1 MIFVAATNNQHKLV
15 EFKRILEP
23 LGINV
28 ITAKQAGV
36 NIGEI
41 EETGKTFEENAKIK
55 AVTICKITGLPSIGD
70 DSGLQ
75 VDALNGA
82 PGIYSARYAGKG
94 ASDED
99 KYNLLLENLKGIPD
113 EKRSARFITAIHCA
127 FPNETYVINVLGECR
142 GKIAFEP
149 KGENGFGYDPV
160 FLPEYYNYEK
170 SFAQL
175 SDKQKDKISH
185 RGNALRNFNVKLKLI
200 LNEKGKNQ

>member
-1 MIFVAATNNQHKLV
+1 MIFVAATNNNHKLV

-41 EETGKTFEENAKIK
+41 EETGKTFAENAEIK
-55 AVTICKITGLPSIGD
+55 ATTICKITGLPSIGD

-99 KYNLLLENLKGIPD
+99 KYKLLLENLKDVPY
-113 EKRSARFITAIHCA
+113 EKRSAKFITAIHCV
-127 FPNETYVINVLGECR
+127 FPNKIYTINVFGECK

-149 KGENGFGYDPV
+149 KGSNGFGYDPI

-175 SDKQKDKISH
+175 NDEQKDRISH
-185 RGNALRNFNVKLKLI
+185 RGNALRNFNEKLKLI